1 MRIIQII
8 DSLEAGGAE
17 RMAVNYA
24 NALAVQ
30 SEFIGL
36 VATRKEGALL
46 GQLDKRVDYL
56 FLNKRNS
63 FDLKAVFLLRKFVV
77 TNKVTIIHA
86 HSTSFFIAFLLKLVH
101 PSVQLIWHDH
111 YGDSEFLNSRATLIF
126 RMTLPFFEGV
136 ISVNQKLKDWS
147 DQKLN
152 CKNTVYLPNFPTL
165 EDETGAPTF
174 LKGVEGKRI
183 ICLAN
188 LRAQKN
194 HFLLLRVAKKL
205 KVSHPDW
212 TFHLVGKDFADS
224 YSAEIRK
231 KIEEYRLADKVF
243 VYGSKND
250 IIHILH
256 QASIGVLCS
265 KSEGLPVAL
274 LEYGWAKKPV
284 VVTDV
289 GEIASVVKNRENGFL
304 VSVHQSIHF
313 HKALVELMDN
323 QILQKRFG
331 KALHQTVEVSYSEN
345 KVIKQY
351 LTWIQKILK

>member
-24 NALAVQ
+24 NALAQ
-30 SEFIGL
+30 QIDFSGL
-36 VATRKEGALL
+36 VSTRKEGPLL
-46 GQLDKRVDYL
+46 SQLDKSVDYL

-63 FDLKAVFLLRKFVV
+63 LDLKAILRLRRFVIKH
-77 TNKVTIIHA
+77 KVTLVHA
-86 HSTSFFIAFLLKLVH
+86 HGTSFFIAFLLKLVC
-101 PSVQLIWHDH
+101 PSVKLIWHDH
-111 YGDSEFLNSRATLIF
+111 YGDSEFLNSRSTLTF
-126 RMTLPFFEGV
+126 RMTLPFFDGV
-136 ISVNQKLKDWS
+136 IAVNQKLKIWAE
-147 DQKLN
+147 QKIN
-152 CKNTVYLPNFPTL
+152 SRNSIYLLNFPS
-165 EDETGAPTF
+165 EEKEVEGYTF

-183 ICLAN
+183 VCLAN
-188 LRAQKN
+188 LRLQKN
-194 HFLLLRVAKKL
+194 HFLLLRVAKRL
-205 KVSHPDW
+205 KVTHPDW
-212 TFHLVGKDFADS
+212 TFHLVGKDFEDS
-224 YSAEIRK
+224 YSAEIRRM
-231 KIEEYRLADKVF
+231 IMEYGLADKVF
-243 VYGSKND
+243 IYGSKND
-250 IIHILH
+250 IKHVLH
-256 QASIGVLCS
+256 QASLGVLCS
-265 KSEGLPVAL
+265 SSEGLPVAL

-304 VSVHQSIHF
+304 VSVHESIHF

-331 KALHQTVEVSYSEN
+331 KALHQTVEESYSEN

>member
-24 NALAVQ
+24 NALAAKV
-30 SEFIGL
+30 EFSGL

-46 GQLDKRVDYL
+46 AQLDKRVDYL

-63 FDLKAVFLLRKFVV
+63 FDLKAVFLLRRFVIKNNV
-77 TNKVTIIHA
+77 KIVHA
-86 HSTSFFIAFLLKLVH
+86 HSTSFFIAFLLKVVC
-101 PSVQLIWHDH
+101 PSVKLIWHDH

-152 CKNTVYLPNFPTL
+152 CKNTVYLPNFPSL
-165 EDETGAPTF
+165 VNETGTPTF
-174 LKGVEGKRI
+174 LKGIGGKRI
-183 ICLAN
+183 VCLAN
-188 LRAQKN
+188 LRSQKN
-194 HFLLLRVAKKL
+194 HFLLLLVANKL
-205 KVSHPDW
+205 KVTHPDW
-212 TFHLVGKDFADS
+212 TFHLVGKDFEDS

-231 KIEEYRLADKVF
+231 KIVEYNLKKTVF
-243 VYGSKND
+243 MYGSKND
-250 IIHILH
+250 IQNIMR
-256 QASIGVLCS
+256 QATICVLTS

-274 LEYGWAKKPV
+274 LEYGRCKKPV

-289 GEIASVVKNRENGFL
+289 GEMSAVIQNGKNGFVVPQNEAL
-304 VSVHQSIHF
+304 FYS
-313 HKALVELMDN
+313 ALVKLIGNEFLRDA
-323 QILQKRFG
+323 FG
-331 KALHQTVEVSYSEN
+331 ETFFKMVSSSYSEEGIV
-345 KVIKQY
+345 KRY
-351 LTWIQKILK
+351 LKWLQKIEK